1 MKKVVCIVD
10 NHIQLQYGKTYE
22 VVSEFAGE
30 YKLSRDH
37 YESALEYMVADIAGI
52 YWWDKKLFVSLEEF
66 RQEQIDKILE

>member
-1 MKKVVCIVD
+1 MKKVVCVVD
-10 NHIQLQYGKTYE
+10 NHIHLQYGKTYE

-37 YESALEYMVADIAGI
+37 YESDIAGI

-66 RQEQIDKILE
+66 RKEQIEKILE